1 MINRPEHMRLDKEVL
16 EEWLDSDKAPTE
28 YERIASMIGKME
40 YKRRQTC
47 PGTKVSKVAF
57 GVGRRLP
64 VVNKWS

>member
-1 MINRPEHMRLDKEVL
+1 MGSDKEVL
-16 EEWLDSDKAPTE
+16 EEWLDSDQAPTE
-28 YERIASMIGKME
+28 YQRIAKMIGKME

-64 VVNKWS
+64 VVKKWS